1 MRARMPLLAV
11 LCLSAA
17 SAAFAGGPHPAFA
30 MNQPEFLSTLSDT
43 MITYHAT
50 VPEAGPALLAVRIS
64 TEDGLL
70 DEELYSGSVALQAGP
85 NEGRFVITPGQ
96 LHNVNNYE
104 DLAVTASL
112 CLKDGGVLEDE
123 IETTAVPQEASPEGG
138 SWGLELASKPALV
151 YTNRDTIVHFTIIN
165 PKAKTV
171 RVGLYLKFMNDK
183 KKKKVHLK
191 VTAHPASGVN
201 DVTVNISSS
210 MATQAHSKG
219 DTILKTVL
227 KVEGIVKKRDRALLD
242 FDFVASASADP
253 ASGNAPLDVRF
264 TGNAT
269 GGKLPYAYSWDFNDG
284 GTSSDANPDHTYT
297 EAGTYDASLAVSDS
311 LGATVGATAR
321 VTVST
326 PPLQIVSCSATPTS
340 GNIPLLVNFS
350 VTATGGSAAYGYS
363 WNFGDG
369 GTSTQQ
375 NPTHTYTAPAQ
386 YAGVVTVTSG
396 TQTQSCTTPTISV
409 TCPELVVACAA
420 SPTAGKVPL
429 PVTFTSSASG
439 GSGTYTYDWDF
450 GDGSAHATTQNPAP
464 HTYQTAGTY
473 NPKLTV
479 TSCGQSKVCT
489 PPYIVVTA
497 AE

>member
-1 MRARMPLLAV
+1 MRARMPLLAL
-11 LCLSAA
+11 LCLSVA

-70 DEELYSGSVALQAGP
+70 DEELFRGSVALQAGP
-85 NEGRFVITPGQ
+85 NDGCFAITPGQ
-96 LHNVNNYE
+96 LRTVNNYE
-104 DLAVTASL
+104 DLTLTASL
-112 CLKDGGVLEDE
+112 RLQDGGVLEDE
-123 IETTAVPQEASPEGG
+123 IETTAVPQEASPESG

-151 YTNRDTIVHFTIIN
+151 YTNRDTIIHFTLTN
-165 PKAKTV
+165 PKADTKK
-171 RVGLYLKFMNDK
+171 VGLYLKFMNDK
-183 KKKKVHLK
+183 KRKKVHLN
-191 VTAHPASGVN
+191 VTAHPAAGVN
-201 DVTVNISSS
+201 DITVNVPSSI
-210 MATQAHSKG
+210 ATQAHSKG

-227 KVEGIVKKRDRALLD
+227 KVEGLVKKKDQALLD

-253 ASGNAPLDVRF
+253 ASGYAPLDVRF

-284 GTSSDANPDHTYT
+284 GTSSESNPIHTYT
-297 EAGTYDASLAVSDS
+297 GPGTYNASLAVSDS

-321 VTVST
+321 VTVT
-326 PPLQIVSCSATPTS
+326 LPPLAVSCSASPTS
-340 GNIPLLVNFS
+340 GNIPLLVSF
-350 VTATGGSAAYGYS
+350 TATPSGGTGTYTYA

-369 GTSTQQ
+369 SASTQQ

-409 TCPELVVACAA
+409 TCPNVGVTGTDA
-420 SPTAGKVPL
+420 PTSGTAPL
-429 PVTFTSSASG
+429 TVTFNSTALG
-439 GSGTYTYDWDF
+439 GDGTYTFSWDF
-450 GDGSAHATTQNPAP
+450 GDGGKSSSQNTT
-464 HTYQTAGTY
+464 HTYTVASTYHPTVTA
-473 NPKLTV
+473 
-479 TSCGQSKVCT
+479 TSCGKSNT
-489 PPYIVVTA
+489 YALTAITVTNP
-497 AE
+497 